1 MQLRRQTNDSMGPS
15 SFVRY
20 KSINQGY
27 HSSGGVIMSVACLEC
42 DREASIVKRPWPN
55 GSYCA
60 VGKNRI
66 FMKVLKT
73 G

>member
-1 MQLRRQTNDSMGPS
+1 
-15 SFVRY
+15 
-20 KSINQGY
+20 
-27 HSSGGVIMSVACLEC
+27 MSVACLEC

-55 GSYCA
+55 GGYCA